1 MIKRATY
8 ILIIM
13 CMLTTGLSAKGKNNV
28 YFCEFGLTGGCGFVL
43 GDVNGMLFNH
53 VQPVGGGF
61 VKYKFNG
68 HWEVKLTGEGG
79 ILGVNPHAEE
89 EKERTMLYGGAN
101 VMGEFNFFNYGVEK
115 WKEYRTWVT
124 PCLVWGLG
132 FVVFNGT
139 AAMTMPMGIGV
150 KFKLSDRVNTGLY
163 WVCSKAFTDKLD
175 YVDDPIGLNAGFW
188 NNRDWY
194 STAQIYI
201 SVNFLQICAP
211 CRNGVKVMKKY

>member
-68 HWEVKLTGEGG
+68 HWEMKLTGEGG

-89 EKERTMLYGGAN
+89 EKERTMLYGGMN
-101 VMGEFNFFNYGVEK
+101 VTGEFNFFNYGVER

>member
-1 MIKRATY
+1 MKKVPF

-13 CMLTTGLSAKGKNNV
+13 CMLTPCASAKGKNNV

-43 GDVNGMLFNH
+43 GDVNGTLFNY

-68 HWEVKLTGEGG
+68 HWEIKLSAEGG
-79 ILGVNPHAEE
+79 VLGVNPSAESKK
-89 EKERTMLYGGAN
+89 EKNMIFGGAN
-101 VMGEFNFFNYGVEK
+101 VVGEFNFFNFGVER
-115 WKEYRTWVT
+115 WKEYRSWVT
-124 PCLVWGLG
+124 PTLLWGLG
-132 FVVFNGT
+132 FIAFNGT
-139 AAMTMPMGIGV
+139 AAATMPMGIGV
-150 KFKLSDRVNTGLY
+150 KLKLSDRMNMGLY

-211 CRNGVKVMKKY
+211 CRNGVKVTKKY